1 MAKSKDIVV
10 EVKSEVVKEEVKPV
24 EKTYTVY
31 APFSLLGKD
40 FNAGDAF
47 PVPFNFKLTDKI
59 EAVQRKG
66 RPNRG
71 TAFAVDSVTIILP
84 VE

>member
-10 EVKSEVVKEEVKPV
+10 EVKSEVVKPV

-40 FNAGDAF
+40 FNIGDAF
-47 PVPFNFKLTDKI
+47 PVPFNFQLTDKI

-66 RPNRG
+66 RPSHG
-71 TAFAVDSVTIILP
+71 MAFSVDSVVIILP
-84 VE
+84 VQ

>member
-1 MAKSKDIVV
+1 MPKVK
-10 EVKSEVVKEEVKPV
+10 EVIEVKEEVKPV

-40 FNAGDAF
+40 FGIGDTF
-47 PVPFNFKLTDKI
+47 PVPFNFQLTDKI
-59 EAVQRKG
+59 ESVQRKG

-71 TAFAVDSVTIILP
+71 TAFSVDSVTIILP

>member
-1 MAKSKDIVV
+1 MAKVK
-10 EVKSEVVKEEVKPV
+10 EVIEEVKPV

-40 FNAGDAF
+40 FNIGDAF
-47 PVPFNFKLTDKI
+47 PVPFNFQPTDKI
-59 EAVQRKG
+59 ESVQRKG

-71 TAFAVDSVTIILP
+71 TAFLVDSVVIILP
-84 VE
+84 VQ